1 MPEVVVD
8 GRTGLLV
15 PPRDHTAMAEAIVR
29 LLTDPVARAE
39 MAAAGLARA
48 RAKFSAER
56 MVEDTLD
63 VYKRAAR
70 HAHVEA

>member
-1 MPEVVVD
+1 
-8 GRTGLLV
+8 
-15 PPRDHTAMAEAIVR
+15 MAEAIVR